1 MLQQA
6 LVLGG
11 DPVAF
16 TQAIDGSGRCCISL
30 RPQHG
35 PIRQSSWGFRVNVF
49 SCVDWLITMLGDIQ
63 IKRFFVAGSGR
74 GLKKGQSGVAGGRGP
89 HSQRMTSYQPP
100 PPQQQAP
107 VAHRFQVTASDSSG
121 QRG

>member
-1 MLQQA
+1 
-6 LVLGG
+6 
-11 DPVAF
+11 
-16 TQAIDGSGRCCISL
+16 
-30 RPQHG
+30 
-35 PIRQSSWGFRVNVF
+35 
-49 SCVDWLITMLGDIQ
+49 MLGDIQ

-74 GLKKGQSGVAGGRGP
+74 GLKKGRSSVAGGRGP

-121 QRG
+121 RRGKPRGEGGQGRGVEWVDD